1 MTGVDDKGNT
11 VYGTITG
18 KDNVGGLVGT
28 NSGTLSNAYNT
39 TAVNGAEGSTGNAV
53 GVNDGKDAK
62 VNFVYDVTNTK
73 NKLIGKNAGSVNGS
87 YALQE
92 SGQVENAANGIA
104 ITPIL
109 KY

>member
-39 TAVNGAEGSTGNAV
+39 TAVKAENGVAGNAV
-53 GVNDGKDAK
+53 GVNVE
-62 VNFVYDVTNTK
+62 VNGVKGQVSNVYDVTKMIIN
-73 NKLIGKNAGSVNGS
+73 LSVKI
-87 YALQE
+87 
-92 SGQVENAANGIA
+92 QVM
-104 ITPIL
+104 
-109 KY
+109 